1 MRIIFIEDEKGVAHF
16 IKKGLEEEHYTV
28 DHVTNGEEGLELIHV
43 HEYDLAVLDVMLPG
57 LSGMDVCAQ
66 IRKKGL
72 RIPILMLTA
81 KDSVRD
87 KVLGLDSGADDYLTK
102 PFSFDEF
109 LARVRAL
116 IRRKH
121 DNLVELRYQELRI
134 DTLSHRVYVREQ
146 EVLLRPKEYNI
157 LLYLLRNRG
166 RVVSRTRILENVW
179 GYDFN
184 PNTNVVDVHIKSLRE
199 KIGEFIPSSFIRS
212 VRGVGYVIDKA

>member
-1 MRIIFIEDEKGVAHF
+1 ME
-16 IKKGLEEEHYTV
+16 
-28 DHVTNGEEGLELIHV
+28 
-43 HEYDLAVLDVMLPG
+43 
-57 LSGMDVCAQ
+57 VCSQ

-72 RIPILMLTA
+72 SIPILLLTA
-81 KDSVRD
+81 RDSVRD

-102 PFSFDEF
+102 PFSFDEL

-116 IRRKH
+116 MRRKH
-121 DNLVELRYQELRI
+121 DSLVELRYQDLRI
-134 DTLSHRVYVREQ
+134 DTLSHRVYVRDQ
-146 EVLLRPKEYNI
+146 EVLLSPKEYNI
-157 LLYLLRNRG
+157 LLFLLRNRG